1 MDNLIDKFVKSV
13 EPKIMLSGKVAIVTG
28 AGVGIGLAIAQE
40 LKLRGAKVVRAY
52 RSAEKLELVDDN
64 ELIVPADV
72 AKSVSCDA
80 LITAAVEKF
89 GRIDI
94 LVNNAGIT
102 KDNLLIRMKDDDI
115 DAVLDINL
123 KGAFYCTR
131 AAAKIMMKQRSGVVI
146 NITSIIGQIGNGGQS
161 NYAASKAGL
170 IGFTK
175 SMAKELAGRNIRVNA
190 VAPGFITTRMTD
202 GLSDDIKQ
210 QMLSMIP
217 AGKFGEPKDIAN
229 AVAFL
234 ASDEAGFITG
244 QVLRVDG
251 GMVI

>member
-1 MDNLIDKFVKSV
+1 
-13 EPKIMLSGKVAIVTG
+13 MLNGKVAIVTG

-52 RSAEKLELVDDN
+52 RSAEKIELIDENELV
-64 ELIVPADV
+64 VPSDIS
-72 AKSVSCDA
+72 KSASCDL
-80 LITAAVEKF
+80 LIATAIEKF
-89 GRIDI
+89 GKIDI

-102 KDNLLIRMKDDDI
+102 KDNLLIRMKDEDI
-115 DAVLDINL
+115 DAVLDTNL

-131 AAAKIMMKQRSGVVI
+131 AAAKIMIKQRSGAII
-146 NITSIIGQIGNGGQS
+146 NISSIIGQIGNSGQS

-175 SMAKELAGRNIRVNA
+175 SMAKELSSRNIRVNA

-202 GLSDDIKQ
+202 DLSDDIKK

-217 AGKFGEPKDIAN
+217 LGRFGEPKDIAN

-234 ASDEAGFITG
+234 SSEEAGFITG